1 MTITAVISL
10 LTAIFKA
17 IPSLKAWWDSLVTLY
32 IELKIK
38 EMRKENRDS
47 IKKAIHEQD
56 QREIEATIG
65 YSQVGE
71 LSGVPN
77 SDVVDVLPNVMRN
90 TK

>member
-1 MTITAVISL
+1 MTFTAVISL

-65 YSQVGE
+65 YSQMGE
-71 LSGVPN
+71 LSGVPS
-77 SDVVDVLPNVMRN
+77 SDVVDALPNVVHN